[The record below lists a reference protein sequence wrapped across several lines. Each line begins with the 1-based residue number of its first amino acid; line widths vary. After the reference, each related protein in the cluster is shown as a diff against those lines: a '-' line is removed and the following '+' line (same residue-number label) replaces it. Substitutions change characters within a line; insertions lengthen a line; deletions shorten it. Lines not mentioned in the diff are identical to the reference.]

1 MVRRFFTAIESV
13 LVALMGLFVDDA
25 SLAITIVLILVATAF
40 VASTP
45 WLAGAWLG
53 VALVAAFIAAL
64 LENVTRSARSAGPG
78 G

>member
-1 MVRRFFTAIESV
+1 MKALRSV
-13 LVALMGLFVDDA
+13 LLALAGLFVDDA

-45 WLAGAWLG
+45 WIAGAWLG
-53 VALVAAFIAAL
+53 VTLVAALIAAL
-64 LENVTRSARSAGPG
+64 LENVARSARSAGDG

>member
-1 MVRRFFTAIESV
+1 MNALRSV
-13 LVALMGLFVDDA
+13 LLALAGLFVDDA

-45 WLAGAWLG
+45 WIAGAWLG
-53 VALVAAFIAAL
+53 VALVAALIAAL
-64 LENVTRSARSAGPG
+64 LENVARSARSAGDG